1 MLIKDATSLKDLER
15 KTKTNSP
22 VAKKANSL
30 FSDALNERQQQYS
43 TYDEEIEQLKSEIDL
58 VGEKL
63 EREPILDNFKR
74 FRELLGRLAKR
85 ISTQAY
91 QLEKVG
97 GTPQNPR
104 YFEIITIINS
114 EADRLYNLLVM
125 EQKDHM
131 AITAKVIGI
140 KGLVVDLIT

>member
-1 MLIKDATSLKDLER
+1 MLIKDTSSIKELER
-15 KTKTNSP
+15 NTKRNSP
-22 VAKKANSL
+22 MTKLSGTL
-30 FSDALNERQQQYS
+30 FSDALSSKQQQVS
-43 TYDEEIEQLKSEIDL
+43 TYEEEINQLKEEIDL

-63 EREPILDNFKR
+63 EKEPILDNFKR

-85 ISTQAY
+85 ISAEAY

-97 GTPQNPR
+97 GTPHNPR
-104 YFEIITIINS
+104 YFEIITIINT
-114 EADRLYNLLVM
+114 EADRLYNLIVM
-125 EQKDHM
+125 EQRDRM